1 VRSKDVEQGDIRDQQ
16 KWLLILVVL
25 YALAGAVYILM
36 PGGGL
41 AMTDAF
47 EGATLDVPAWQ
58 LVLANAVLILI
69 LYGGLGLVGL
79 WLAARADLP
88 GVYRPGAGLRDLL
101 WRPMRVGL
109 FAGAVLVGA
118 DTVVRLVS
126 DFEGFPHPSFP
137 ASLLA
142 SFSAG
147 VGEEIL
153 FRLFVMSLWTVAL
166 GWVFSRFAAEEG
178 ARLWALRAANVLAA
192 LAFAAAHLG
201 TATVVADALT
211 PLGLPPMMLA
221 EIIVLNGFV
230 GVLAGAS
237 FARNGLIAAAGV
249 HFWTDVVWHVIFGA
263 LSGGASMG

>member
-1 VRSKDVEQGDIRDQQ
+1 MRRQGIGQGHTRDQQ

-25 YALAGAVYILM
+25 YAAAAMVYVLV

-41 AMTDAF
+41 AMADAF
-47 EGATLDVPAWQ
+47 DESSLDIPPWQ
-58 LVLANAVLILI
+58 LALANAVIILV
-69 LYGGLGLVGL
+69 LYGGVGLLGL
-79 WLAARADLP
+79 WLAGKAGLP
-88 GVYRPGAGLRDLL
+88 GIYRPGAGPRDLV

-109 FAGAVLVGA
+109 FAGAVLVAA

-126 DFEGFPHPSFP
+126 DFQGFPHPPFP

-142 SFSAG
+142 SFTAG

-153 FRLFVMSLWTVAL
+153 FRLFVISLWTVIL
-166 GWVFSRFAAEEG
+166 GWVLSRFVPQEG
-178 ARLWALRAANVLAA
+178 AGLWALRAANVIAA

-201 TATVVADALT
+201 TATVVADAST
-211 PLGLPPMMLA
+211 PLGLPPMILG

-237 FARNGLIAAAGV
+237 FARSGLIAAAGV

-263 LSGGASMG
+263 LSGGV